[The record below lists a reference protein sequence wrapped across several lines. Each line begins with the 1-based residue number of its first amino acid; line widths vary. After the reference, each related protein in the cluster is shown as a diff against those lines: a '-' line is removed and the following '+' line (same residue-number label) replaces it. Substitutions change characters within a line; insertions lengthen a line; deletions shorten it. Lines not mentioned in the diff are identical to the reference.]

1 LRLILDPK
9 ELHVRH
15 LKQTL
20 LSLFS
25 AALLIGGSAAQAE
38 NPIVKLE
45 TNVGDVT
52 VLLYAD
58 KSPKTVENFL
68 AHVDEGFYKNT
79 IFHRVID
86 NFMVQGGGFDV
97 DLKQRESGRTVVNE
111 SKNRLH
117 NDRGTLAMARTSD
130 PDSAGSQFFI
140 NQRDNP
146 RLDWTPFKPGYTV
159 FGEVISGMRVVDF
172 MASTPT
178 GSAVGSTDKG
188 KMPLQDVPLDPIVL
202 LRVTRIS
209 P

>member
-1 LRLILDPK
+1 MTTLNTLVKYFLSLILI
-9 ELHVRH
+9 V
-15 LKQTL
+15 
-20 LSLFS
+20 LSSS
-25 AALLIGGSAAQAE
+25 ALAE

-45 TNVGDVT
+45 TSEGDIT
-52 VLLYAD
+52 VVLFAD

-68 AHVDEGFYKNT
+68 AHVDEGFYENT
-79 IFHRVID
+79 VFHRIID

-97 DLKQRESGRTVVNE
+97 DLKQKKTERKVINE

-140 NQRDNP
+140 NQRNNP

-159 FGEVISGMRVVDF
+159 FGEVITGMRIVDF
-172 MASTPT
+172 MAYTPT
-178 GSAVGSTDKG
+178 GNAVGKTDKG
-188 KMPLQDVPLDPIVL
+188 QMPLQNVPLDPIVL
-202 LRVTRIS
+202 LRVTRVS

>member
-1 LRLILDPK
+1 MINLN
-9 ELHVRH
+9 
-15 LKQTL
+15 TL
-20 LSLFS
+20 VKHFLSLTIFVLSSS
-25 AALLIGGSAAQAE
+25 ALAE

-45 TNVGDVT
+45 TSEGNIT
-52 VLLYAD
+52 VVLFAD

-68 AHVDEGFYKNT
+68 AHVDEGFYENT
-79 IFHRVID
+79 VFHRIID

-97 DLKQRESGRTVVNE
+97 DLKQKKTERKVINE

-140 NQRDNP
+140 NQRNNP

-159 FGEVISGMRVVDF
+159 FGEVITGMRIIDF

-178 GSAVGSTDKG
+178 GNAVGKTDKG
-188 KMPLQDVPLDPIVL
+188 QMPLQNVPLDPIVL
-202 LRVTRIS
+202 LRVTRVS

>member
-1 LRLILDPK
+1 MINLN
-9 ELHVRH
+9 
-15 LKQTL
+15 TL
-20 LSLFS
+20 VKHFLSLTLFVLSSS
-25 AALLIGGSAAQAE
+25 ALAE

-45 TNVGDVT
+45 TSEGDIT
-52 VLLYAD
+52 VVLFAD

-68 AHVDEGFYKNT
+68 AHVDEGFYENT
-79 IFHRVID
+79 VFHRIID

-97 DLKQRESGRTVVNE
+97 DLKQKKTERKVINE

-117 NDRGTLAMARTSD
+117 NNRGTLAMARTSD

-140 NQRDNP
+140 NQRNNP

-159 FGEVISGMRVVDF
+159 FGEVITGMRIVDF

-178 GSAVGSTDKG
+178 GNAVGKTDKG
-188 KMPLQDVPLDPIVL
+188 QMPLQNVPLDPIVL
-202 LRVTRIS
+202 VRVTRVS

>member
-1 LRLILDPK
+1 MINLN
-9 ELHVRH
+9 
-15 LKQTL
+15 TL
-20 LSLFS
+20 VKHFLSLTLFVLSSS
-25 AALLIGGSAAQAE
+25 ALAE

-45 TNVGDVT
+45 TSEGDIT
-52 VLLYAD
+52 VVLFAD

-68 AHVDEGFYKNT
+68 AHVDEGFYENT
-79 IFHRVID
+79 VFHRIID

-97 DLKQRESGRTVVNE
+97 DLKQKKTERKVINE
-111 SKNRLH
+111 TKNRLH

-140 NQRDNP
+140 NQRNNP

-159 FGEVISGMRVVDF
+159 FGEVITGMRIVDF

-178 GSAVGSTDKG
+178 GNAVGKTDKG
-188 KMPLQDVPLDPIVL
+188 QMPLQNVPLDPIVL
-202 LRVTRIS
+202 LRVTRVS

>member
-1 LRLILDPK
+1 MLS
-9 ELHVRH
+9 
-15 LKQTL
+15 LKQTI
-20 LSLFS
+20 LSVLTVVFM
-25 AALLIGGSAAQAE
+25 AIGSMASAE

-45 TNVGDVT
+45 TNVGDIT

-58 KSPKTVENFL
+58 KAPKTVENFL
-68 AHVDEGFYKNT
+68 AHVDEGFYKHT

-97 DLKQRESGRTVVNE
+97 DLKQKDSGRTVANE

-117 NDRGTLAMARTSD
+117 NERGTLAMARTSD

-140 NQRDNP
+140 NQRNNP

-172 MASTPT
+172 MASSPT
-178 GSAVGSTDKG
+178 GNAMGSTDKG
-188 KMPLQDVPLDPIVL
+188 KMPLQNVPLDPIVI
-202 LRVTRIS
+202 LRVTRVS
-209 P
+209 S

>member
-1 LRLILDPK
+1 MINLNKLVKHFLSLIL
-9 ELHVRH
+9 LV
-15 LKQTL
+15 
-20 LSLFS
+20 LSSS
-25 AALLIGGSAAQAE
+25 ALAE

-45 TNVGDVT
+45 TSEGDIT
-52 VLLYAD
+52 VVLFAD

-68 AHVDEGFYKNT
+68 AHVDEGFYENT
-79 IFHRVID
+79 VFHRIID

-97 DLKQRESGRTVVNE
+97 DLKQKKTERKVINE

-140 NQRDNP
+140 NQRNNP

-159 FGEVISGMRVVDF
+159 FGEVITGMRIVDF

-178 GSAVGSTDKG
+178 GNAVGTTDKG
-188 KMPLQDVPLDPIVL
+188 QMPLQNVPLDPIVL
-202 LRVTRIS
+202 LRVTRVS

>member
-1 LRLILDPK
+1 MTYLNTLVK
-9 ELHVRH
+9 Y
-15 LKQTL
+15 L
-20 LSLFS
+20 LSLTLIVVSSS
-25 AALLIGGSAAQAE
+25 ALAE

-45 TNVGDVT
+45 TSEGAIT
-52 VLLYAD
+52 VVLFAD
-58 KSPKTVENFL
+58 KAPKTVENFL
-68 AHVDEGFYKNT
+68 AHVDEGFYENT

-97 DLKQRESGRTVVNE
+97 DLKQKKTERKVINE
-111 SKNRLH
+111 SKNRVH

-140 NQRDNP
+140 NQRNNP

-159 FGEVISGMRVVDF
+159 FGEVITGMRIVDF

-178 GSAVGSTDKG
+178 GNAVGKTDKG
-188 KMPLQDVPLDPIVL
+188 QMPLQNVPLDPIVL
-202 LRVTRIS
+202 LRVTRTS

>member
-1 LRLILDPK
+1 MTTLNTLVKHLMGFALI
-9 ELHVRH
+9 V
-15 LKQTL
+15 
-20 LSLFS
+20 LSSS
-25 AALLIGGSAAQAE
+25 ALAE

-45 TNVGDVT
+45 TSEGDIT
-52 VLLYAD
+52 VVLYAD

-68 AHVDEGFYKNT
+68 AHVDEGFYENT
-79 IFHRVID
+79 VFHRIID

-97 DLKQRESGRTVVNE
+97 DLNQKKTERKVINE

-140 NQRDNP
+140 NQRNNP

-159 FGEVISGMRVVDF
+159 FGEVITGMRIVDF
-172 MASTPT
+172 MACTPT
-178 GSAVGSTDKG
+178 GNAVGKTDKG
-188 KMPLQDVPLDPIVL
+188 QMPLQNVPLDPIVL
-202 LRVTRIS
+202 LRVTRVS

>member
-1 LRLILDPK
+1 MINLN
-9 ELHVRH
+9 
-15 LKQTL
+15 TL
-20 LSLFS
+20 VKHFLSLTLFVLSLS
-25 AALLIGGSAAQAE
+25 ALAE

-45 TNVGDVT
+45 TSEGDIT
-52 VLLYAD
+52 VVLFAD

-68 AHVDEGFYKNT
+68 AHVDEGFYENT
-79 IFHRVID
+79 VFHRIID

-97 DLKQRESGRTVVNE
+97 DLKQKKTERKVINE

-140 NQRDNP
+140 NQRNNP

-159 FGEVISGMRVVDF
+159 FGEVITGMRIVDF

-178 GSAVGSTDKG
+178 GNAVGKTDKG
-188 KMPLQDVPLDPIVL
+188 QMPLQNVPLDPIVL
-202 LRVTRIS
+202 LRVTRVS

>member
-1 LRLILDPK
+1 MINLN
-9 ELHVRH
+9 
-15 LKQTL
+15 TL
-20 LSLFS
+20 VKHFLSLTLSVLSSS
-25 AALLIGGSAAQAE
+25 ALAE

-45 TNVGDVT
+45 TSEGDIT
-52 VLLYAD
+52 VVLFAD

-68 AHVDEGFYKNT
+68 AHVDEGFYENP
-79 IFHRVID
+79 IFHRIID

-97 DLKQRESGRTVVNE
+97 DLKQKKTERKVINE

-117 NDRGTLAMARTSD
+117 NNRGTLAMARTSD

-140 NQRDNP
+140 NQRNNP

-159 FGEVISGMRVVDF
+159 FGEVITGMRIVDF

-178 GSAVGSTDKG
+178 GNAVGKTDKG
-188 KMPLQDVPLDPIVL
+188 QMPLQNVPLDPIVL
-202 LRVTRIS
+202 VRVTRVS

>member
-1 LRLILDPK
+1 MT
-9 ELHVRH
+9 
-15 LKQTL
+15 TL
-20 LSLFS
+20 NTLVKHFLSLTLIVLSSS
-25 AALLIGGSAAQAE
+25 ALAE

-45 TNVGDVT
+45 TSEGDIT
-52 VLLYAD
+52 VVLFAD

-68 AHVDEGFYKNT
+68 AHVDEGFYENT
-79 IFHRVID
+79 VFHRIID

-97 DLKQRESGRTVVNE
+97 DLKQKKTERRVINE

-140 NQRDNP
+140 NQRNNP

-159 FGEVISGMRVVDF
+159 FGEVISGMRIVDF

-178 GSAVGSTDKG
+178 GNAVGKTDKG
-188 KMPLQDVPLDPIVL
+188 QMPLQNVPLDPIVL
-202 LRVTRIS
+202 LRVTRVS

>member
-1 LRLILDPK
+1 MFS
-9 ELHVRH
+9 
-15 LKQTL
+15 LKQ
-20 LSLFS
+20 LFLTFLTTVLATTCG
-25 AALLIGGSAAQAE
+25 AASAE

-45 TNVGDVT
+45 TNLGDIT

-58 KSPKTVENFL
+58 KAPKTVENFL
-68 AHVDEGFYKNT
+68 THVDEGFYKHT

-97 DLKQRESGRTVVNE
+97 DLKQKDSGRTVVNE

-140 NQRDNP
+140 NQRNNP

-159 FGEVISGMRVVDF
+159 FGEVISGMRIVDF

-178 GSAVGSTDKG
+178 GNAMGSTDKG
-188 KMPLQDVPLDPIVL
+188 KMPLQNVPLDPIVL
-202 LRVTRIS
+202 LRVTRVS

>member
-1 LRLILDPK
+1 MTYLNTLVK
-9 ELHVRH
+9 Y
-15 LKQTL
+15 L
-20 LSLFS
+20 LSLTLIVISSS
-25 AALLIGGSAAQAE
+25 ALAE

-45 TNVGDVT
+45 TSEGTIT
-52 VLLYAD
+52 VVLFAD
-58 KSPKTVENFL
+58 KAPKTVENFL
-68 AHVDEGFYKNT
+68 AHVDEGFYENT

-97 DLKQRESGRTVVNE
+97 DLKQKKTERKVINE
-111 SKNRLH
+111 SKNRVH

-140 NQRDNP
+140 NQRNNP

-159 FGEVISGMRVVDF
+159 FGEVITGMRIVDL

-178 GSAVGSTDKG
+178 GNAVGKTDEG
-188 KMPLQDVPLDPIVL
+188 QMPLQNVPLDPIML
-202 LRVTRIS
+202 LRVTRVS

>member
-1 LRLILDPK
+1 MINLN
-9 ELHVRH
+9 
-15 LKQTL
+15 TL
-20 LSLFS
+20 VKHFLSLTLFVLSSS
-25 AALLIGGSAAQAE
+25 ALAE

-45 TNVGDVT
+45 TSEGDIT
-52 VLLYAD
+52 VVLFAD

-68 AHVDEGFYKNT
+68 AHVDEGFYENT
-79 IFHRVID
+79 VFHRIID

-97 DLKQRESGRTVVNE
+97 DLKQKKTERKVINE

-140 NQRDNP
+140 NQRNNP

-159 FGEVISGMRVVDF
+159 FGEVITGMRIIDF

-178 GSAVGSTDKG
+178 GNAVGKTDKG
-188 KMPLQDVPLDPIVL
+188 QMPLQNVPLDPIVL
-202 LRVTRIS
+202 LRVTRVS

>member
-1 LRLILDPK
+1 MT
-9 ELHVRH
+9 
-15 LKQTL
+15 TL
-20 LSLFS
+20 NKLVKHFLSLTLIVLSSS
-25 AALLIGGSAAQAE
+25 ALAE

-45 TNVGDVT
+45 TSEGDIT
-52 VLLYAD
+52 VVLFAD

-68 AHVDEGFYKNT
+68 AHVDEGFYENT
-79 IFHRVID
+79 VFHRIID

-97 DLKQRESGRTVVNE
+97 DLNQKKTERKVINE

-140 NQRDNP
+140 NQRNNP

-159 FGEVISGMRVVDF
+159 FGEVITGMRIVDF

-178 GSAVGSTDKG
+178 GNAVGKTDKG
-188 KMPLQDVPLDPIVL
+188 QMPLQNVPLDPIVL
-202 LRVTRIS
+202 LRVTRVS

>member
-1 LRLILDPK
+1 MTTFN
-9 ELHVRH
+9 
-15 LKQTL
+15 TL
-20 LSLFS
+20 VKYFLSLTLIVLSSS
-25 AALLIGGSAAQAE
+25 ALAE

-45 TNVGDVT
+45 TSEGDIT
-52 VLLYAD
+52 VVLFAD

-68 AHVDEGFYKNT
+68 AHVDEGFYENT
-79 IFHRVID
+79 VFHRIID

-97 DLKQRESGRTVVNE
+97 DLNQKKTERKVINE

-140 NQRDNP
+140 NQRNNP

-159 FGEVISGMRVVDF
+159 FGEVITGMRIVDF

-178 GSAVGSTDKG
+178 GNAVGKTDKG
-188 KMPLQDVPLDPIVL
+188 QMPLQNVPLDPIVL
-202 LRVTRIS
+202 LRVTRVS

>member
-1 LRLILDPK
+1 MINLNALVK
-9 ELHVRH
+9 HS
-15 LKQTL
+15 
-20 LSLFS
+20 LSLTLFVLSSS
-25 AALLIGGSAAQAE
+25 ALAE

-45 TNVGDVT
+45 TSEGEIT
-52 VLLYAD
+52 VVLFAD

-68 AHVDEGFYKNT
+68 AHVDEGFYENT
-79 IFHRVID
+79 VFHRIID

-97 DLKQRESGRTVVNE
+97 DLKQKKTERKVINE

-140 NQRDNP
+140 NQRNNP

-159 FGEVISGMRVVDF
+159 FGEVITGMRIVDF

-178 GSAVGSTDKG
+178 GNALGKTDKG
-188 KMPLQDVPLDPIVL
+188 QMPLQNVPLDPIVL
-202 LRVTRIS
+202 LRVTRVS

>member
-1 LRLILDPK
+1 
-9 ELHVRH
+9 VT
-15 LKQTL
+15 TL
-20 LSLFS
+20 NTFVKHFLSLTLIVLSSS
-25 AALLIGGSAAQAE
+25 ALAE

-45 TNVGDVT
+45 TSEGDIT
-52 VLLYAD
+52 VVLFAD

-68 AHVDEGFYKNT
+68 AHVDEGFYENT
-79 IFHRVID
+79 VFHRIID

-97 DLKQRESGRTVVNE
+97 DLKQKKTERKVINE

-140 NQRDNP
+140 NQRNNP

-159 FGEVISGMRVVDF
+159 FGEVITGMRIVDF

-178 GSAVGSTDKG
+178 GNAVGKTDKG
-188 KMPLQDVPLDPIVL
+188 QMPLQNVPLDPIVL
-202 LRVTRIS
+202 LRVTRVS

>member
-1 LRLILDPK
+1 MT
-9 ELHVRH
+9 
-15 LKQTL
+15 TL
-20 LSLFS
+20 NTLVKYFLSLTLIVLS
-25 AALLIGGSAAQAE
+25 SLALAE

-45 TNVGDVT
+45 TSEGDIT
-52 VLLYAD
+52 VVLFAD

-68 AHVDEGFYKNT
+68 AHVDEGFYENT
-79 IFHRVID
+79 VFHRIID

-97 DLKQRESGRTVVNE
+97 DLKQKKTERKVINE

-140 NQRDNP
+140 NQRNNP

-159 FGEVISGMRVVDF
+159 FGEVITGMRIVDF

-178 GSAVGSTDKG
+178 GNAVGKTDKG
-188 KMPLQDVPLDPIVL
+188 QMPLQNVPLDPIVL
-202 LRVTRIS
+202 LRVTRVS

>member
-1 LRLILDPK
+1 MTYLNTLVK
-9 ELHVRH
+9 Y
-15 LKQTL
+15 L
-20 LSLFS
+20 LSLTLIVLSSS
-25 AALLIGGSAAQAE
+25 ALAE

-45 TNVGDVT
+45 TSEGTIT
-52 VLLYAD
+52 VVLFAD
-58 KSPKTVENFL
+58 KAPKTVENFL
-68 AHVDEGFYKNT
+68 AHVDEGFYENT

-97 DLKQRESGRTVVNE
+97 DLKQKKTERKVINE
-111 SKNRLH
+111 SKNRVH

-140 NQRDNP
+140 NQRNNP

-159 FGEVISGMRVVDF
+159 FGEVITGMRIVDF

-178 GSAVGSTDKG
+178 GNAVGKTDEG
-188 KMPLQDVPLDPIVL
+188 QMPLQNVPLDPIVL
-202 LRVTRIS
+202 LRVTRVS

>member
-1 LRLILDPK
+1 MFS
-9 ELHVRH
+9 
-15 LKQTL
+15 LKQTI
-20 LSLFS
+20 LSFVT
-25 AALLIGGSAAQAE
+25 AAFVTIAGAASAE

-45 TNVGDVT
+45 TNVGDIT

-58 KSPKTVENFL
+58 KAPKTVENFL

-86 NFMVQGGGFDV
+86 NFMVQGGGFNV
-97 DLKQRESGRTVVNE
+97 DLKQKDSGRTVVNE

-140 NQRDNP
+140 NQRNNP
-146 RLDWTPFKPGYTV
+146 RLDWTPFTPGYTV
-159 FGEVISGMRVVDF
+159 FGEVISGMRIVDF

-178 GSAVGSTDKG
+178 GNAMGSTYKG
-188 KMPLQDVPLDPIVL
+188 KMPLQNVPVDPIVL
-202 LRVTRIS
+202 LRVTRAS
-209 P
+209 K

>member
-1 LRLILDPK
+1 VTTLNTLAKHFLSLTLIL
-9 ELHVRH
+9 
-15 LKQTL
+15 
-20 LSLFS
+20 LSSSVL
-25 AALLIGGSAAQAE
+25 AE

-45 TNVGDVT
+45 TSEGDIT
-52 VLLYAD
+52 VVLFAD

-68 AHVDEGFYKNT
+68 AHVDEGFYENT
-79 IFHRVID
+79 IFHRIID

-97 DLKQRESGRTVVNE
+97 DLKQKKTERKVINE
-111 SKNRLH
+111 SKNRVH

-140 NQRDNP
+140 NQRNNP

-159 FGEVISGMRVVDF
+159 FGEVISGMRIVDW

-178 GSAVGSTDKG
+178 GNAVGKTDKG
-188 KMPLQDVPLDPIVL
+188 QMPLQNVPLDPIVL
-202 LRVTRIS
+202 LRVTRVS

>member
-1 LRLILDPK
+1 
-9 ELHVRH
+9 VFS
-15 LKQTL
+15 LKQTILSFVTVL
-20 LSLFS
+20 LLASS
-25 AALLIGGSAAQAE
+25 VAQAE

-45 TNVGDVT
+45 TKLGDIT

-68 AHVDEGFYKNT
+68 VHVDEGFYENT

-97 DLKQRESGRTVVNE
+97 DLKQKDSGRTVANE

-117 NDRGTLAMARTSD
+117 NDRGTVAMARTSD

-140 NQRDNP
+140 NQRNNP
-146 RLDWTPFKPGYTV
+146 RLDWTPFTPGYTV

-172 MASTPT
+172 IASTPT
-178 GSAVGSTDKG
+178 GNGMGSTDKG
-188 KMPLQDVPLDPIVL
+188 KMPLQNVPLDPIVL
-202 LRVTRIS
+202 LRVTRVS

>member
-1 LRLILDPK
+1 MTTLNTLVKHFLSLILIV
-9 ELHVRH
+9 LG
-15 LKQTL
+15 
-20 LSLFS
+20 SS
-25 AALLIGGSAAQAE
+25 ALAE

-45 TNVGDVT
+45 TSEGDIT
-52 VLLYAD
+52 VVLFAD

-68 AHVDEGFYKNT
+68 AHVDEGFYENT
-79 IFHRVID
+79 VFHRIID

-97 DLKQRESGRTVVNE
+97 DLKQKKTERKVINE

-140 NQRDNP
+140 NQRNNP

-159 FGEVISGMRVVDF
+159 FGEVITGMRIVDF

-178 GSAVGSTDKG
+178 GNAVGKTDKG
-188 KMPLQDVPLDPIVL
+188 QMPLQNVPLDPIVL
-202 LRVTRIS
+202 LRVTRVS

>member
-1 LRLILDPK
+1 MTYLNTLVK
-9 ELHVRH
+9 Y
-15 LKQTL
+15 L
-20 LSLFS
+20 LSLTLIVLSSS
-25 AALLIGGSAAQAE
+25 ALAE

-45 TNVGDVT
+45 TSEGAIT
-52 VLLYAD
+52 VVLFAD
-58 KSPKTVENFL
+58 KAPKTVENFL
-68 AHVDEGFYKNT
+68 AHVDEGFYENT

-97 DLKQRESGRTVVNE
+97 DLKQKKTERKVINE
-111 SKNRLH
+111 SKNRVH

-140 NQRDNP
+140 NQRNNP

-159 FGEVISGMRVVDF
+159 FGEVITGMRIVDF

-178 GSAVGSTDKG
+178 GNAVGKTDKG
-188 KMPLQDVPLDPIVL
+188 QMPLQNVPLDPIVL
-202 LRVTRIS
+202 LRVTRTS

>member
-1 LRLILDPK
+1 MTYLNTLVK
-9 ELHVRH
+9 Y
-15 LKQTL
+15 L
-20 LSLFS
+20 LSLTLIVVSSS
-25 AALLIGGSAAQAE
+25 ALAE

-45 TNVGDVT
+45 TSEGTIT
-52 VLLYAD
+52 VVLFAD
-58 KSPKTVENFL
+58 KAPKTVENFL
-68 AHVDEGFYKNT
+68 AHVDEGFYENT

-97 DLKQRESGRTVVNE
+97 DLKQKKTERKVINE
-111 SKNRLH
+111 SKNRVH

-140 NQRDNP
+140 NQRNNP

-159 FGEVISGMRVVDF
+159 FGEVITGMRIVDF

-178 GSAVGSTDKG
+178 GNAVGKTDEG
-188 KMPLQDVPLDPIVL
+188 QMPLQNVPVDPIVL
-202 LRVTRIS
+202 RRVTRVS

>member
-1 LRLILDPK
+1 MINLN
-9 ELHVRH
+9 
-15 LKQTL
+15 TL
-20 LSLFS
+20 VKHFLSLTLFVLSSS
-25 AALLIGGSAAQAE
+25 ALAE

-45 TNVGDVT
+45 TSEGDIT
-52 VLLYAD
+52 VVLFAD

-68 AHVDEGFYKNT
+68 AHVDEGFYENT
-79 IFHRVID
+79 VFHRIID

-97 DLKQRESGRTVVNE
+97 DLKQKKTERKVINE

-117 NDRGTLAMARTSD
+117 NNRGTLAMARTSD

-140 NQRDNP
+140 NQRNNP

-159 FGEVISGMRVVDF
+159 FGEVITGMRIVDF

-178 GSAVGSTDKG
+178 GNAVGKTDKG
-188 KMPLQDVPLDPIVL
+188 QMPLQNVPLDPIVL
-202 LRVTRIS
+202 LRVTRVS

>member
-1 LRLILDPK
+1 MTTLNTLVKYFLRL
-9 ELHVRH
+9 
-15 LKQTL
+15 TL
-20 LSLFS
+20 IVLSSS
-25 AALLIGGSAAQAE
+25 ALAE

-45 TNVGDVT
+45 TSEGDIT
-52 VLLYAD
+52 VVLFAD

-68 AHVDEGFYKNT
+68 AHVDEGFYENT
-79 IFHRVID
+79 VFHRVID

-97 DLKQRESGRTVVNE
+97 DLKQKNTERKVINE
-111 SKNRLH
+111 SKNRVH

-140 NQRDNP
+140 NQRNNP

-159 FGEVISGMRVVDF
+159 FGEVITGMRIVDF

-178 GSAVGSTDKG
+178 GNAVGTTDKG
-188 KMPLQDVPLDPIVL
+188 QMPLQNVPLDPIVL
-202 LRVTRIS
+202 LRVTRVS